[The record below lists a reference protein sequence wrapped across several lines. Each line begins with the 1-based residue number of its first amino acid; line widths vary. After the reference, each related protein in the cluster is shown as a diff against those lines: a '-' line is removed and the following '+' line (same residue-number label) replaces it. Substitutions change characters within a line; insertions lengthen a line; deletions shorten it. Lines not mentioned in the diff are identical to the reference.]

1 MIPKIVH
8 VIWIGPRFFPY
19 ADFLESWPRHNPGWQ
34 VRLWT
39 DENRP
44 HLGVNEQIY
53 RRLPAQAMR
62 ADLLRLHLLAEYGGL
77 YSDADSTCL
86 APVDLL
92 VEGRTLCA
100 MTGNRGRAANGTLA
114 ATPGHP
120 GMVALVEGARK
131 HYEKLRRAQRGGRVW
146 QVHDVFGGRY
156 VRGVLDG
163 CDDFVR
169 WPRRLVCQRR
179 DQGPDTVIVH
189 NSANTWHRELGR
201 KGKVRV

>member
-1 MIPKIVH
+1 MIPEIVH

-19 ADFLESWPRHNPGWQ
+19 ADFLESWSRHNPGWQ

-100 MTGNRGRAANGTLA
+100 MTGNRGRTANGTLA

-146 QVHDVFGGRY
+146 QVHDVFGGR
-156 VRGVLDG
+156 
-163 CDDFVR
+163 
-169 WPRRLVCQRR
+169 
-179 DQGPDTVIVH
+179 
-189 NSANTWHRELGR
+189 
-201 KGKVRV
+201 

>member
-1 MIPKIVH
+1 
-8 VIWIGPRFFPY
+8 
-19 ADFLESWPRHNPGWQ
+19 
-34 VRLWT
+34 
-39 DENRP
+39 
-44 HLGVNEQIY
+44 
-53 RRLPAQAMR
+53 
-62 ADLLRLHLLAEYGGL
+62 
-77 YSDADSTCL
+77 
-86 APVDLL
+86 

-100 MTGNRGRAANGTLA
+100 MTGNRGRTANGTLA

-201 KGKVRV
+201 KGKVRL